1 MGFKDGAEDV
11 RLFRR
16 AFADGEV
23 SPAESL
29 LLRHSMR
36 EARTVGDAAGNW
48 KLGKAKEG
56 GRRAN
61 ARDDAAAALVLAVAE
76 GARLRRQQPK
86 RRPFRLVKI
95 G

>member
-1 MGFKDGAEDV
+1 M

-16 AFADGEV
+16 AFADGDV

-36 EARTVGDAAGNW
+36 EARTVGDPAAGNW
-48 KLGKAKEG
+48 KLAKKQEG